1 MDAWPVQPLRAVV
14 ALLLVTAGGAPADF
28 RAGAARRVITPD
40 LGAGPVWLAGFGM
53 KRAATGV
60 HDDLWVRC
68 AALGDG
74 AGAVILCGVD
84 SIGLFLEDVERARS
98 LVRAR
103 SPRFQLVVA
112 ATHVH
117 QAPDTMGLWGPR
129 PGVSGRNPDYN
140 RRVVERTAEAA
151 LEAAANMRR
160 ATLTAARVA
169 SPELESFIHDTRP
182 PLVLDAE
189 LIVVGLRG
197 RDGRPVATI
206 LNWAN
211 HPEVLGSRN
220 TLVTADYA
228 GFLYR
233 RIEERGGGI
242 AVLLNGALGGMQSP
256 LGARVQ
262 DPATGEAAPEAS
274 FRKAELIGVR
284 VAELAAEALAAAR
297 PLRVDRVR
305 YEETRVRIPLANE
318 GFRRAIATGLFGEMR
333 RLDAEG
339 ALETV
344 VGYLRAEARR
354 KPVLEA
360 FMVPGELYPELSVGG
375 IERLPGADF
384 PDTPFEPPLKSLLS
398 APFRMLVGMANDE
411 IGYIIPKAE
420 WDEQPPWL
428 QHAGRR
434 WYGEINS
441 VGPEAAPRIA
451 EAAGGLVGAFAK
463 PKE

>member
-1 MDAWPVQPLRAVV
+1 MGAWLVQPLRAA
-14 ALLLVTAGGAPADF
+14 ALLTLAAGCALADF
-28 RAGAARRVITPD
+28 RAGAARRIITPE
-40 LGAGPVWLAGFGM
+40 LGRGPVWLAGFGM
-53 KRAATGV
+53 NRAATGV
-60 HDDLWVRC
+60 HDDLWARC

-74 AGAVILCGVD
+74 AGTVILCGVD
-84 SIGLFLEDVERARS
+84 SIGLFLEDVERART

-103 SPRFQLVVA
+103 FPRFHLVVA

-129 PGVSGRNPDYN
+129 PGVSGRNPEYN
-140 RRVVERTAEAA
+140 RLVVERTAEAA
-151 LEAAANMRR
+151 IEAAANMRP
-160 ATLTAARVA
+160 ATLRAARAA
-169 SPELESFIHDTRP
+169 SPELESFVHDTRP
-182 PLVLDAE
+182 PFVLDAE
-189 LIVVGLRG
+189 LIAVGLRR
-197 RDGRPVATI
+197 RDGRAIATI

-211 HPEVLGSRN
+211 HPEALGSKN

-233 RIEERGGGI
+233 RIEELGGGI

-256 LGARVQ
+256 LGAQVR
-262 DPATGEAAPEAS
+262 DPATGEAVPEAS
-274 FRKAELIGVR
+274 FRKAERIGVR
-284 VAELAAEALAAAR
+284 VAELAWEALSAAR
-297 PLRVDRVR
+297 ALRVDRVS
-305 YEETRVRIPLANE
+305 YDETRVRIPLANE
-318 GFRRAIATGLFGEMR
+318 GFRRAIAAGLFGEMS

-344 VGYLRAEARR
+344 VGYLRLEARR

-360 FMVPGELYPELSVGG
+360 IMVPGELYPELSVGG
-375 IERLPGADF
+375 IERFAGADF
-384 PDTPFEPPLKSLLS
+384 PDAPFEPPLKSLMS

-428 QHAGRR
+428 KHAERR

-451 EAAGGLVGAFAK
+451 EAARRLTGASPKAK
-463 PKE
+463 E